1 MIEKIIVTALHNKYI
16 VLFATL
22 GLIAVGVYQYRA
34 LPNDAFPD
42 LSPVMV
48 PVFTDA
54 EGMAPEEVERLI
66 TIPVESALNGLPDVK
81 ELKSTSAFG
90 MNVIYV
96 YFEDHVDIYA
106 ARQLVAERLAAAAS
120 ELPALHTPPALGPIS
135 TGLGEVFMYNLTIK
149 KGADTQGKP
158 PLAYLREIND
168 WLVKFQIQA
177 VPGIT
182 DVLSMGGNVLQY
194 QIELDPYALNQFNL
208 SLSDVV
214 KALSANNRNA
224 GGQFLV
230 LGSEEYLVR
239 GIGLADKLDDIR
251 TIRVATAEDVP
262 VTLEQI
268 ADVDYGAEIR
278 RGVVTRNGEEE
289 VVSGIVLKLIGA
301 NTSEVI
307 TALKKQIPV
316 IQSSLPEGIRI
327 EPFYDQGELVRKAT
341 STLETSLLI
350 GGALVLITLLLFL
363 GDFRSA
369 LIVAVSLP
377 VAALVAVLGM
387 KAAGLSANL
396 MTLGGIAV
404 AIGMLCDGAIVMVEN
419 IHRHLGDPALS
430 DRSKI
435 SVVTD
440 AAREVA
446 RPIVFSL
453 SIVIIVFLPVFTLQG
468 VEGKM
473 FLPMASTVIYSII
486 GAILVAVVLS
496 PVLSLLFLRQ
506 KSVSEGK
513 LFTILQRLYKSIL
526 MIALRY
532 KKTVLVTTLVVFGL
546 SIALLFRIG
555 TEFVPTLEEGTLVV
569 GVNLAPSSS
578 LEKNVKAIMKAE
590 KMLME
595 FDEVTGTVSKTGR
608 PEAGGHPHPVNY
620 ALIQVTMKPQRE
632 WKKYNSKE
640 QIIAAMEARLK
651 SIPGIQL
658 NFTQPI
664 QHLFDDLIT
673 GTKSQ
678 LAIKLFGTDLNV
690 LESKANEIKNEIQN
704 INGLVDL
711 STEQSFGQP
720 QLQIVADRKAC
731 AQYGVDVEDVLEVV
745 ELAIGG
751 EVVDQVYVSNRR
763 FDLFVRYKQEYRD
776 DPLAI
781 EQLLVSTSKG
791 NRIPLSQIAHIEEKV
806 GPLQINREKNQRRWM
821 IQANIR
827 GRDMGS
833 VVSEIQET
841 VKQKISLP
849 AGYYLEYGG
858 QFENQ
863 QRAMK
868 RLLLIVPVALSLIIL
883 MLYLAFHSFKSAALV
898 MLSVPLSL
906 IGGIIGLYIS
916 GEYLSV
922 PAAIGFIALFGIAI
936 QDAMVMVTCIDQLRN
951 DGEALDTAV
960 VKGAQLRL
968 RPVLMTSITTLL
980 GLTPLLISHGA
991 GAEVQ
996 RPLAVVVTSGLISS
1010 TLLTLL
1016 LKPVLY
1022 HLFEG
1027 TTEKGGAL
1035 QSN

>member
-1 MIEKIIVTALHNKYI
+1 MIEKIIDISLRNKYI

-22 GLIAVGVYQYRA
+22 GLIALGVYHYRA
-34 LPNDAFPD
+34 LPTDAFPD
-42 LSPVMV
+42 ISPVMV
-48 PVFTDA
+48 PVFTEAD
-54 EGMAPEEVERLI
+54 GMAPEEVERLI
-66 TIPVESALNGLPDVK
+66 TIPVESSLNGLPDVTQ
-81 ELKSTSAFG
+81 LKSTSAFG

-106 ARQLVAERLAAAAS
+106 ARQLVAERLAAAAAD
-120 ELPALHTPPALGPIS
+120 LPSLHEPPALGPIS
-135 TGLGEVFMYNLTIK
+135 TGLGEVFMYNLTIEE
-149 KGADTQGKP
+149 GTDTEGKP
-158 PLAYLREIND
+158 PLTYLREIND
-168 WLVKFQIQA
+168 WQVKFQIQA
-177 VPGIT
+177 VSGIT

-194 QIELDPYALNQFNL
+194 NIELDPYALHEFGL

-214 KALSANNRNA
+214 AALSANNRNA

-239 GIGLADKLDDIR
+239 GIGLIDALDDIR
-251 TIRVATAEDVP
+251 DIRITNVEDVP
-262 VTLEQI
+262 ITLAQI
-268 ADVDYGAEIR
+268 AQVNYGAQIR
-278 RGVVTRNGEEE
+278 RGAVTRNGQEE
-289 VVSGIVLKLIGA
+289 VVSGIVLKLIGE
-301 NTSEVI
+301 NTSEVLA
-307 TALKKQIPV
+307 ALKQQIPV
-316 IQSSLPEGIRI
+316 IQSSLPEGVRI

-341 STLETSLLI
+341 HTLETALLI
-350 GGALVLITLLLFL
+350 GGALVLATLLLFL
-363 GDFRSA
+363 GDIRSA

-377 VAALVAVLGM
+377 VAALIAVLGM
-387 KAAGLSANL
+387 TVAGLSANL

-404 AIGMLCDGAIVMVEN
+404 AIGLLCDGAIVMVEN
-419 IHRHLGDPALS
+419 IHRHLADPELS
-430 DRSKI
+430 GKSKVGVI
-435 SVVTD
+435 AG
-440 AAREVA
+440 AAREVG

-453 SIVIIVFLPVFTLQG
+453 SIVVIVFLPVFTLRG

-473 FLPMASTVIYSII
+473 FLPMASTVVFAIL
-486 GAILVAVVLS
+486 GAIAVAIVVS
-496 PVLSLLFLRQ
+496 PVLSLLFLKQ
-506 KSVSEGK
+506 KTEAEGK
-513 LFTILQRLYKSIL
+513 IFTRVQHLYKGVLTFALGNKKKVIVATL
-526 MIALRY
+526 IAFASSM
-532 KKTVLVTTLVVFGL
+532 V
-546 SIALLFRIG
+546 LLFQLG

-578 LEKNVKAIMKAE
+578 LEKNVKTIMQAE
-590 KMLME
+590 RLLME
-595 FDEVTGTVSKTGR
+595 FDEVIETVSKTGR

-620 ALIQVTMKPQRE
+620 ALIQVKMKPQNQ
-632 WKKYNSKE
+632 WKSFRTKNE
-640 QIIAAMEARLK
+640 MIAAMEHRLK
-651 SIPGIQL
+651 DIPGIQL

-678 LAIKLFGTDLNV
+678 LAIKLFGTDLSA
-690 LESKANEIKNEIQN
+690 LESKANEIKNQIGHVE
-704 INGLVDL
+704 GLVDL

-720 QLQIVADRKAC
+720 QFQIVADRKAC

-751 EVVDQVYVSNRR
+751 EVVDQVYVTNRR

-776 DPLAI
+776 DPSAI
-781 EQLLVSTSKG
+781 EQLLVSTANGS
-791 NRIPLSQIAHIEEKV
+791 RIPLEQIARIEQKT

-833 VVSEIQET
+833 VVSEIQNIVATE
-841 VKQKISLP
+841 ISLP

-868 RLLLIVPVALSLIIL
+868 RLVLIVPIALSLIIL
-883 MLYLAFHSFKSAALV
+883 MLYLAFGSLRSALLV

-906 IGGIIGLYIS
+906 IGGIVGLYLS

-922 PAAIGFIALFGIAI
+922 PAAIGFIALFGIAV
-936 QDAMVMVTCIDQLRN
+936 QDAMVMVTCINQLRAE
-951 DGEALDTAV
+951 GKPLDAAV
-960 VKGAQLRL
+960 VTGALLRL
-968 RPVLMTSITTLL
+968 RPVLMTTVTTLL
-980 GLTPLLISHGA
+980 GLLPLLLSHGV

-1016 LKPVLY
+1016 VKPVLY
-1022 HLFEG
+1022 HAFEG
-1027 TTEKGGAL
+1027 KTRVA
-1035 QSN
+1035 